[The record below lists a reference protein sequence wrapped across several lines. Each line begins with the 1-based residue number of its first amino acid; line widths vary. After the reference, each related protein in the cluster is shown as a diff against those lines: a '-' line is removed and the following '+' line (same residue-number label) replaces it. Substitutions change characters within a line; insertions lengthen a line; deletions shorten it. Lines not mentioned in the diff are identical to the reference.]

1 MSLRLV
7 PGSVPDPTNLK
18 ETVSRRTA
26 KHGMSGHPVQVIA
39 VTGGKGGVGKS
50 NVTVNLGIGLAEL
63 GRRVVL
69 LDADL
74 GLANLDILL
83 GLSAK
88 ENLSHVLA
96 GQCSIRDILVEGPG
110 GIKVVPASSGTQQL
124 VNLGPREHA
133 GLIHA
138 FSELSD
144 DIDVLLI
151 DTAAGISDMVVSF
164 VCAAQETLFVVTN
177 EPTSITDAYALIKLL
192 NRDHNIYRFNVLAN
206 MVRTQQEGRE
216 IYQKLTKVTDRFL
229 DVALQFT
236 GCIPYDDYVR
246 KAVQRQKAVLEAYP
260 RAKASLAFKA
270 LAAKVDSWPLAS
282 TPRGHLEF
290 FVDRLVQGVH
300 AR

>member
-1 MSLRLV
+1 MR
-7 PGSVPDPTNLK
+7 
-18 ETVSRRTA
+18 
-26 KHGMSGHPVQVIA
+26 GHPVQVVA

-50 NVTVNLGIGLAEL
+50 NVTVNLGVGLAEL

-83 GLSAK
+83 GVSAK
-88 ENLSHVLA
+88 ENISHVLA
-96 GQCSIRDILVEGPG
+96 GECSLRDILVEGPG
-110 GIKVVPASSGTQQL
+110 GIKIVPAASGTQQL
-124 VNLGPREHA
+124 VNMGPREHA

-138 FSELSD
+138 FSELSQ

-151 DTAAGISDMVVSF
+151 DTAAGISDMVLSF
-164 VCAAQETLFVVTN
+164 VSAAQETLFVVTN

-192 NRDHNIYRFNVLAN
+192 NKQTGMYRFNVLAN
-206 MVRTQQEGRE
+206 MVRTPQEGRE
-216 IYQKLTKVTDRFL
+216 LYAKLTKVTDRFL
-229 DVALQFT
+229 DVALQYV
-236 GCIPYDDYVR
+236 GSIPFDEYVR
-246 KAVQRQKAVLEAYP
+246 KAVQRQKPVLEAYP

-270 LAAKVDSWPLAS
+270 LASKVDSWPLAS
-282 TPRGHLEF
+282 TPRGQIEF